1 MCCSLRSRARF
12 ARAFGPIGTKGPEG
26 TFRPFG
32 PAGVLRRRLL
42 HRNGTFVPPA
52 PPTRT
57 RRRVKTDFRRKTGRS
72 GPFFHQSGRFQGV
85 ERAKFRCR
93 RSHLF
98 GFSRRWPESGRFG
111 RFSGPRGPKW
121 SVHFWHL
128 TQKERRAGR
137 PECTQVTLFPYNCW
151 VSAAK
156 TRFGPV
162 SGVPGPKR
170 VLGNGR
176 NRPKATGRNYAAGPF
191 LQESGKLQWVERAK
205 FRCRRSRLSRFSRGW
220 PQKGHFG
227 PFLGPGG
234 SRADPKTP
242 IWPPRENRS

>member
-1 MCCSLRSRARF
+1 MFL
-12 ARAFGPIGTKGPEG
+12 G

-32 PAGVLRRRLL
+32 PASVLRRRLL

-52 PPTRT
+52 PPTR
-57 RRRVKTDFRRKTGRS
+57 RQVKTDFRRKTGRS

-85 ERAKFRCR
+85 EQAKFRCR

-121 SVHFWHL
+121 RFHFLHL

-137 PECTQVTLFPYNCW
+137 AECTQVTLFPYNCW
-151 VSAAK
+151 VCEAK

-162 SGVPGPKR
+162 SGVCGAKR
-170 VLGNGR
+170 VLQTAENSQ
-176 NRPKATGRNYAAGPF
+176 RPLP
-191 LQESGKLQWVERAK
+191 
-205 FRCRRSRLSRFSRGW
+205 RCASSHFVQLSAHPS
-220 PQKGHFG
+220 
-227 PFLGPGG
+227 LA
-234 SRADPKTP
+234 SISLT
-242 IWPPRENRS
+242 

>member
-1 MCCSLRSRARF
+1 M
-12 ARAFGPIGTKGPEG
+12 
-26 TFRPFG
+26 
-32 PAGVLRRRLL
+32 
-42 HRNGTFVPPA
+42 
-52 PPTRT
+52 
-57 RRRVKTDFRRKTGRS
+57 KTDFRRKTGRS

-85 ERAKFRCR
+85 ERAKLWCR

-121 SVHFWHL
+121 RIHLLTL
-128 TQKERRAGR
+128 TQKERRGGR
-137 PECTQVTLFPYNCW
+137 PECTQVTLFPSKCW

-191 LQESGKLQWVERAK
+191 MHESGKLQWVERAK
-205 FRCRRSRLSRFSRGW
+205 CRCRRSRLSN
-220 PQKGHFG
+220 FG
-227 PFLGPGG
+227 PFLGPGPIRKRQFGRHAKTAAENG
-234 SRADPKTP
+234 SNPVRLLKCHVRREKGPTRGPGGPSVTGRGAHVSTAGKRSGAKTKK
-242 IWPPRENRS
+242 N

>member
-1 MCCSLRSRARF
+1 MSCKIRVGTNNDIPFACFFCPAGARSAP
-12 ARAFGPIGTKGPEG
+12 AGPIGPKGPEG

-93 RSHLF
+93 RSRLF

-121 SVHFWHL
+121 RFHFL
-128 TQKERRAGR
+128 QPSIPFFT
-137 PECTQVTLFPYNCW
+137 W
-151 VSAAK
+151 VAPK
-156 TRFGPV
+156 GPFWPIFGPR
-162 SGVPGPKR
+162 GVQGRSENANLAATRKPQLKMGPTQ
-170 VLGNGR
+170 LD
-176 NRPKATGRNYAAGPF
+176 Y
-191 LQESGKLQWVERAK
+191 
-205 FRCRRSRLSRFSRGW
+205 
-220 PQKGHFG
+220 
-227 PFLGPGG
+227 
-234 SRADPKTP
+234 
-242 IWPPRENRS
+242 

>member
-1 MCCSLRSRARF
+1 MRLYLPMRSDWNGHCILHIDQGLDCPAGARS
-12 ARAFGPIGTKGPEG
+12 APAGPIGTKGPEG

-57 RRRVKTDFRRKTGRS
+57 RWRVKTDFLRKTGRS

-111 RFSGPRGPKW
+111 RFSGPRGPKC
-121 SVHFWHL
+121 SLIDSHPEGATRRPTRVHP
-128 TQKERRAGR
+128 GY
-137 PECTQVTLFPYNCW
+137 PFP
-151 VSAAK
+151 
-156 TRFGPV
+156 
-162 SGVPGPKR
+162 
-170 VLGNGR
+170 
-176 NRPKATGRNYAAGPF
+176 
-191 LQESGKLQWVERAK
+191 
-205 FRCRRSRLSRFSRGW
+205 
-220 PQKGHFG
+220 
-227 PFLGPGG
+227 
-234 SRADPKTP
+234 
-242 IWPPRENRS
+242 I

>member
-1 MCCSLRSRARF
+1 MPSHPLIRFFPPMARF
-12 ARAFGPIGTKGPEG
+12 
-26 TFRPFG
+26 RP
-32 PAGVLRRRLL
+32 
-42 HRNGTFVPPA
+42 
-52 PPTRT
+52 
-57 RRRVKTDFRRKTGRS
+57 
-72 GPFFHQSGRFQGV
+72 
-85 ERAKFRCR
+85 
-93 RSHLF
+93 
-98 GFSRRWPESGRFG
+98 
-111 RFSGPRGPKW
+111 FSGPRGRKLRF
-121 SVHFWHL
+121 HFCYL
-128 TQKERRAGR
+128 TQKERCAGR
-137 PECTQVTLFPYNCW
+137 FVYTQVTLFPYNCW

-242 IWPPRENRS
+242 IWPPRKNRS

>member
-1 MCCSLRSRARF
+1 MELTSTNDLLASCAGR
-12 ARAFGPIGTKGPEG
+12 TY
-26 TFRPFG
+26 
-32 PAGVLRRRLL
+32 PAGALRRRLL

-52 PPTRT
+52 PPIRT

-121 SVHFWHL
+121 KTHLLTL
-128 TQKERRAGR
+128 TQKERRGGR

-162 SGVPGPKR
+162 SGVRGPKR

-176 NRPKATGRNYAAGPF
+176 KWPKATGRDCAAGPF
-191 LQESGKLQWVERAK
+191 M
-205 FRCRRSRLSRFSRGW
+205 
-220 PQKGHFG
+220 
-227 PFLGPGG
+227 
-234 SRADPKTP
+234 PK
-242 IWPPRENRS
+242 S